1 MAPTFSY
8 VLKVQQTF
16 WCVPKKNQALLDII
30 ESRVSVLEE
39 LPPSEEA
46 FCAIS

>member
-8 VLKVQQTF
+8 VLKVQQKI
-16 WCVPKKNQALLDII
+16 WCVPVKNQAFLDII

-39 LPPSEEA
+39 LPPSAEA
-46 FCAIS
+46 LYAIS